1 MVALKRVVDRLEWLV
16 LVGPA
21 LLLGPG
27 LLQGNVLFWGTPL
40 LQFIP
45 WRTFALESLRGGHLP
60 LWNPLVGMGA
70 PLLANY
76 QSAVFYPPSAL
87 LWILEP
93 AAASTLL
100 VALHLAWAG
109 FGMARLARRLEMN
122 ALGQVVAGTAFSLSG
137 YLVARAG
144 FFSINAA
151 AAWLPWIILAGDRL
165 AADHTAAGG
174 ARPRWAAV
182 LMLALALALQWTA
195 GHAQTAWYTLVLLAV
210 WMAWRILRLRSWRRA
225 VVVVIGTA
233 AAGLLAFAFAAPQ
246 LLPTLEYLRESQRAQ
261 SLDPAFAMTY
271 SFWPWRFLG
280 LLAPGS
286 FGSPVSGDYWGYGN
300 FWEDATYVGVLPLL
314 LAVVGALRGLSGRA
328 PHSGLAR
335 LLVGLMA
342 ITTILALGSHTP
354 VFPWLFGNV
363 ATFDL
368 FQAPTRWMLLF
379 VFALALLAGA
389 GASAWKRAEGRAL
402 YWSRLGTAGACA
414 VLALGWLAPTLVPI
428 VPEPAGLRALTIS
441 RGLSLAGLWL
451 ALSGVL
457 VLLRRDEPHPAWTW
471 AASLLV
477 VADLVVAGGGINPMT
492 GADLYRG
499 RSALADQLGA
509 SHRSYM
515 PADLEAQAK
524 FDWAFRFD
532 TFAALDDWRRVREV
546 GLPNALL
553 LDAAPSANNFDPLA
567 PGRTTVWMEML
578 DAHPAPEA
586 LLALM
591 DVAWV
596 AAPAPSGVLPMEYL
610 PVGGAQRVRV
620 VPEAVLAPTADE
632 ALALVRAPGF
642 DPETLLVLEPLE
654 GERVPDDGGTG
665 TAVLLPTIDANRVEV
680 RVEAA
685 APAWLVVSD
694 TWYPGWQAEIDGERV
709 ALWRADYI
717 FRAVRV
723 PAGEHTVH
731 FVYRPASLRIGLWL
745 ATLAVLAAGFSGWLA
760 RRRSTP
766 QPGAT
771 PS

>member
-1 MVALKRVVDRLEWLV
+1 MKRVVDRLEWLIV
-16 LVGPA
+16 LGPA

-27 LLQGNVLFWGTPL
+27 LLQGSVLFWGTPL

-45 WRTFALESLRGGHLP
+45 WRTFALEALRGGHLP

-76 QSAVFYPPSAL
+76 QSAVFYLPNAL
-87 LWILEP
+87 HWILEP

-100 VALHLAWAG
+100 VALHLVWASL
-109 FGMARLARRLEMN
+109 GMARLARRLAMN
-122 ALGQVVAGTAFSLSG
+122 ALGQVVAGAAFGLSG

-165 AADHTAAGG
+165 VADHPAAAG
-174 ARPRWAAV
+174 ARSRWAAV

-195 GHAQTAWYTLVLLAV
+195 GHAQTAWYTLVLLGA
-210 WMAWRILRLRSWRRA
+210 WMAWRMMPLRSWRRA
-225 VVVVIGTA
+225 VVIVIGAA

-261 SLDPAFAMTY
+261 SLDPVFAMTY

-280 LLAPGS
+280 LLAPGLY
-286 FGSPVSGDYWGYGN
+286 GSPVSGDYWGYGN
-300 FWEDATYVGVLPLL
+300 FWEDAIYVGVLPLL
-314 LAVVGALRGLSGRA
+314 LAGVGAVRGLRGRA
-328 PHSGLAR
+328 PHAGLAR
-335 LLVGLMA
+335 MLVGLMA
-342 ITTILALGSHTP
+342 VTTILALGNHTP
-354 VFPWLFGNV
+354 VFPWLYDNL

-379 VFALALLAGA
+379 AFALALLAGA

-414 VLALGWLAPTLVPI
+414 VLILGWLAPRVVPI
-428 VPEPAGLRALTIS
+428 VSEQALLRALTIS
-441 RGLSLAGLWL
+441 RSLSLAGLWL
-451 ALSGVL
+451 VLCGVL
-457 VLLRRDEPHPAWTW
+457 VLLRRDEPHPVWTW
-471 AASLLV
+471 GAALLV
-477 VADLVVAGGGINPMT
+477 VADLVVAGAGLNPMT
-492 GADLYRG
+492 GGDLYRG
-499 RSALADQLGA
+499 RSALADQLGT
-509 SHRSYM
+509 SHRSYLSSE
-515 PADLEAQAK
+515 LEAQAK
-524 FDWAFRFD
+524 FNWAFRFD
-532 TFAALDDWRRVREV
+532 TFAAQDDWRRVREV
-546 GLPNALL
+546 GLPNALM
-553 LDAAPSANNFDPLA
+553 LDAVPSANNFDPLV
-567 PGRTTVWMEML
+567 PGRTTAWMEML
-578 DAHPAPEA
+578 AAHPAPEA

-596 AAPAPSGVLPMEYL
+596 AAPAPSGALPIEYQPL
-610 PVGGAQRVRV
+610 DGAQRVRV
-620 VPEAVLAPTADE
+620 VPQAVLATAAGD

-642 DPETLLVLEPLE
+642 DPEAVVVLEPVE
-654 GERVPDDGGTG
+654 GEQVTEAGGTG
-665 TAVLLPTIDANRVEV
+665 TAVLLPTEDPNRVEV
-680 RVEAA
+680 RVEAT

-694 TWYPGWQAEIDGERV
+694 TWYPGWQADVDGESV

-731 FVYRPASLRIGLWL
+731 LVYRPAALRLGLWL
-745 ATLAVLAAGFSGWLA
+745 ATLAVLATGFTGWLA

-766 QPGAT
+766 EQAAT